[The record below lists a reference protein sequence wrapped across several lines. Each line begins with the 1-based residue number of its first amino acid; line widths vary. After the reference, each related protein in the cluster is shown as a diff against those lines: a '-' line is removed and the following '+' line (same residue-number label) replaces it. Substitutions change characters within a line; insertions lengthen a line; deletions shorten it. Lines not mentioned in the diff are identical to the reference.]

1 MAGGIGG
8 SLTASTVLNV
18 SHITLYRLVVVSC
31 HKRAY
36 DMEPV
41 NCRYYFITPIFTAPT
56 YAQPKSWCGHV
67 RYRANGQNRRKFSR
81 RRILRIPL
89 AAAVR
94 WLRIN
99 VG

>member
-8 SLTASTVLNV
+8 SLTASTVPNV
-18 SHITLYRLVVVSC
+18 SHITLYKLVVVSC

-56 YAQPKSWCGHV
+56 YVQPIS
-67 RYRANGQNRRKFSR
+67 
-81 RRILRIPL
+81 
-89 AAAVR
+89 
-94 WLRIN
+94 
-99 VG
+99 